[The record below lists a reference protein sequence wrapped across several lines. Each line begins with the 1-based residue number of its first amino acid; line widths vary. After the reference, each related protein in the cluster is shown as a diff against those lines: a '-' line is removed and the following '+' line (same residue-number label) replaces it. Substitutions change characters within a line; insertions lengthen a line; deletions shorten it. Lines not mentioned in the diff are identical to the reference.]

1 MSELEV
7 KIKPLGTRV
16 LVRPVEESSRTSS
29 GIYIPDT
36 AKEKPQRGEVV
47 AIGDEEEE
55 IKVKVGQIVLF
66 PKYVGTDIKL
76 EGIDHIIMESDD
88 ILALIEE

>member
-1 MSELEV
+1 MSEHEV

-16 LVRPVEESSRTSS
+16 LVRPVEESSRTIG

-55 IKVKVGQIVLF
+55 IKVKVGQLVLF
-66 PKYVGTDIKL
+66 PKYAGTDIKL
-76 EGIDHIIMESDD
+76 EGVDHIIMEADD

>member
-1 MSELEV
+1 MSEQEL

-16 LVRPVEESSRTSS
+16 LVRPVEESSRTSG

-55 IKVKVGQIVLF
+55 IKVKVGQLVLF

-76 EGIDHIIMESDD
+76 EGVDHIIMESDD